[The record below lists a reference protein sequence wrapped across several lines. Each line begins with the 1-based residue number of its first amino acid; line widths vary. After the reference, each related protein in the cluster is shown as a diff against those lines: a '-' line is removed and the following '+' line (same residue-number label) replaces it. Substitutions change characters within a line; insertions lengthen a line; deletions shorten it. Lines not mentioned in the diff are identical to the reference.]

1 MWTKVIYTRNKSI
14 ICDIRYIFTLFIA
27 TANIQTEILNCRMA
41 TILTMIPTKKQNLSN
56 QKKRKN
62 ENQCTCSKVMAEHP
76 LKMLLYILGLP
87 PPAC

>member
-1 MWTKVIYTRNKSI
+1 
-14 ICDIRYIFTLFIA
+14 
-27 TANIQTEILNCRMA
+27 MA